1 MELSRII
8 FTNCLLTS
16 GTWCM
21 EELCWSSILFQGSNP
36 MCSINIEELADI
48 IFSII
53 HVVEVRKENRQN
65 PLAPLKGLLPFFAT
79 WTLVPI
85 YLYQQPIILNHH
97 LIPFTFYLGLINAYS
112 VGQIIIAHLTK
123 SPTFPQYNV
132 LTIPLA
138 LAVLDSAAPA
148 LGLWPSV
155 LGDGTYQIAFV
166 FSCLGLAIGVYGSF
180 VVSPISSARL

>member
-1 MELSRII
+1 
-8 FTNCLLTS
+8 
-16 GTWCM
+16 M
-21 EELCWSSILFQGSNP
+21 EELSWSSTLFQGPYHKCPSDL
-36 MCSINIEELADI
+36 EKLADI
-48 IFSII
+48 ICSII

-65 PLAPLKGLLPFFAT
+65 PLAPLKSLLPFFAT

-97 LIPFTFYLGLINAYS
+97 LIPFTFYVGLINAYS

-123 SPTFPQYNV
+123 STTFPQYNV
-132 LTIPLA
+132 LTFPLA

-166 FSCLGLAIGVYGSF
+166 LSCLGLAIGVYGSF
-180 VVSPISSARL
+180 VVSPILSAASRPEAEFW